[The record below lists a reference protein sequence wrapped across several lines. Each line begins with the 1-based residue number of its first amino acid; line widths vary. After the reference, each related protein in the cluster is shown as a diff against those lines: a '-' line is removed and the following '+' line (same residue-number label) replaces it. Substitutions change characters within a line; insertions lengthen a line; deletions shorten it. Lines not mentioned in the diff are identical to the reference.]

1 MAMLRS
7 LSIWPLNTFGCV
19 LGPCILQGQS
29 RTTQRQAHGRRLV
42 EAEARA
48 RDRRQTQGQGRPD
61 HGRRSMQ
68 RRAGSRGAVAR
79 VGAPTPEGPGR
90 PARRRARGLLRRWL
104 RRAVRT
110 LADIYVAALV
120 GPPVPPGVDR
130 VGALLRRAVRVRH
143 QALLVVKKAFFV
155 HADAEQDEERFRCK
169 VAAMAFGSVHAGV
182 QDFSCACAYTLF
194 YCNVLLYQ
202 NHRQLI

>member
-1 MAMLRS
+1 
-7 LSIWPLNTFGCV
+7 
-19 LGPCILQGQS
+19 
-29 RTTQRQAHGRRLV
+29 
-42 EAEARA
+42 
-48 RDRRQTQGQGRPD
+48 
-61 HGRRSMQ
+61 
-68 RRAGSRGAVAR
+68 
-79 VGAPTPEGPGR
+79 
-90 PARRRARGLLRRWL
+90 
-104 RRAVRT
+104 VRT

-169 VAAMAFGSVHAGV
+169 AAAMAFGSVHAGV

-202 NHRQLI
+202 NQRQLI